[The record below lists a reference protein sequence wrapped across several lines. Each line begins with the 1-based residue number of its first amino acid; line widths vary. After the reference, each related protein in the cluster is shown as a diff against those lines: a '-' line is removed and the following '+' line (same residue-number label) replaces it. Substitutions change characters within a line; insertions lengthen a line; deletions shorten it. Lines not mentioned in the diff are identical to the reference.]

1 MVPMIIVV
9 RIGLGLAYQGASSSS
24 TPYHRRN
31 DNNYHDPSSSS
42 APSSGHRQNNRQLST
57 FKAAS
62 NHDEGLQSIS
72 FGSSSSTRTRL
83 DIVKG
88 SSESSRDGGLCT
100 SGTDNGEKEG
110 GDGLKR

>member
-1 MVPMIIVV
+1 MIIVV

-31 DNNYHDPSSSS
+31 DNNYHYPSSSS

-72 FGSSSSTRTRL
+72 LGSSSSSTRTRL

-88 SSESSRDGGLCT
+88 SSEPSHDGGLCT

>member
-42 APSSGHRQNNRQLST
+42 APSSGLRQNNRQLST

-62 NHDEGLQSIS
+62 NHDEGLQSI
-72 FGSSSSTRTRL
+72 SSSSTRTRL

-100 SGTDNGEKEG
+100 SGTDGGEKEG
-110 GDGLKR
+110 GHGLK

>member
-24 TPYHRRN
+24 IPYHRRN
-31 DNNYHDPSSSS
+31 DNNYHYPSSSS

-72 FGSSSSTRTRL
+72 SSSTRTRL

-88 SSESSRDGGLCT
+88 SSESSRDGLCA
-100 SGTDNGEKEG
+100 SGTDGGEKEV
-110 GDGLKR
+110 GDGLK